1 MPYYRETLLS
11 AWPTHLTFTV
21 GKPPPKIDLDIL
33 QTMTTADFGGY
44 AKNPRRTK
52 RNQVDC
58 EPQDFNLPAP
68 KFLSEKGKENNNKSG
83 LEMEQTVT
91 DEKGIRS
98 LFDIPSYYKK
108 VEIKYSR
115 FGIDDFDFRY
125 VAVRWFSR

>member
-1 MPYYRETLLS
+1 
-11 AWPTHLTFTV
+11 
-21 GKPPPKIDLDIL
+21 
-33 QTMTTADFGGY
+33 MTTADFGGY

-68 KFLSEKGKENNNKSG
+68 RFLSEKGKEKDKSG
-83 LEMEQTVT
+83 LETEQTMT

-115 FGIDDFDFRY
+115 FGIDDFDFKYATIRC
-125 VAVRWFSR
+125 FSR